1 MASPVLPKEAQHFI
15 RLVKICLDVLKL
27 PLVDILASEIQ
38 PADLYN
44 KIQVSGLLL
53 NGKNKLALMQQRIC
67 YLPPPAIPDYNTF
80 DVTLLYTLI
89 RNLCPSLEPTKGW
102 GKDPVDADIQIGDDI
117 ERLRLWRNN
126 NLHHS
131 SSETS
136 DSDFETIWKK
146 LKTVLQRIQNH
157 MTSKGYNVNY
167 EEKMTNIKQLDLGDE
182 PLYKYK
188 TIAIVEYMFGRLM
201 QANDRGM
208 LLKLNSLNVKL
219 RNIKTSDVTYL
230 KQF

>member
-1 MASPVLPKEAQHFI
+1 MASPVLPKGAQNFI
-15 RLVKICLDVLKL
+15 RFTKICQDVLKL

-53 NGKNKLALMQQRIC
+53 IGKNKLVSTQLKIC
-67 YLPPPAIPDYNTF
+67 CLQPPAIPDYSNF

-117 ERLRLWRNN
+117 ERLRIFRNN
-126 NLHHS
+126 NVHS
-131 SSETS
+131 SSSEIS
-136 DSDFETIWKK
+136 DIDFEIIWKK
-146 LKTVLQRIQNH
+146 LKTVLQRIKNH

-182 PLYKYK
+182 PLHKYK
-188 TIAIVEYMFGRLM
+188 IEHIVEYTIAHLK
-201 QANDRGM
+201 QADDRGIQ
-208 LLKLNSLNVKL
+208 LKLNSLNVKL
-219 RNIKTSDVTYL
+219 RNIKHRKSL
-230 KQF
+230 I